1 MLTKLFF
8 NPYYVKIYKN
18 KFVVKNIIENNEITL
33 TTTHPF
39 STARL
44 LVGEFNEA
52 EKLLTRALKQ
62 LSKDTWFS
70 PSPVVVIQPMEMLEG
85 GLSSIEL
92 RAITELAL
100 GAGARK
106 VVVWEGKTLTDN
118 EVIENAK
125 NT

>member
-18 KFVVKNIIENNEITL
+18 KFVAKNIIQNKEITL
-33 TTTHPF
+33 AATKPF
-39 STARL
+39 STTRL

-52 EKLLTRALKQ
+52 EKLLTKALKQ
-62 LSKDTWFS
+62 LSKNTWFS
-70 PSPVVVIQPMEMLEG
+70 PSPVVVIQPMEMAEG
-85 GLSSIEL
+85 GLSGVEL
-92 RAITELAL
+92 RAIRELAF

-106 VVVWEGKTLTDN
+106 VVVWEGKPLTDN
-118 EVIENAK
+118 EVLESAK

>member
-8 NPYYVKIYKN
+8 NPYYVKVYKN
-18 KFVVKNIIENNEITL
+18 KFIVKNILENNEVIL
-33 TTTHPF
+33 TATQPFTTK
-39 STARL
+39 RL
-44 LVGEFNEA
+44 LVGEFIEA
-52 EKLLTRALKQ
+52 EKLLTKALKQ
-62 LSKDTWFS
+62 ASKDKWYY
-70 PSPVVVIQPMEMLEG
+70 PSPVVVIQPMEMAEG
-85 GLSSIEL
+85 GLSGIEL
-92 RAITELAL
+92 RAICELAL

>member
-18 KFVVKNIIENNEITL
+18 KFIVKNIIENNEITL
-33 TTTHPF
+33 TATQPF

-52 EKLLTRALKQ
+52 EKLLTKGIKQ
-62 LSKDTWFS
+62 LSKHTWFS
-70 PSPVVVIQPMEMLEG
+70 PSPVIVIQPMEMAEG
-85 GLSSIEL
+85 GLSGVES
-92 RAITELAL
+92 RAIRELAF

-118 EVIENAK
+118 EVLENAK

>member
-33 TTTHPF
+33 AATKPF
-39 STARL
+39 STTRL

-52 EKLLTRALKQ
+52 EKLLTKALKQ
-62 LSKDTWFS
+62 LSKNTWFS
-70 PSPVVVIQPMEMLEG
+70 PSPVVVIQPMEMAEG
-85 GLSSIEL
+85 GLSDIEL
-92 RAITELAL
+92 RAIRELAF

-106 VVVWEGKTLTDN
+106 VVVWEGKSLTDN